1 MNKNPA
7 GRRALSLA
15 VSEPPP
21 GSRLSRRKP
30 SYRSLQAPSRREESG
45 PPTKPSIAPPSASP
59 LRVANASM
67 RAASPLAGFE
77 RGAPRLT
84 YRLFLAIAGAVLG
97 VAGLGLVGFGG
108 GEGWVGVLW
117 TIAAATTVSCLS
129 MAALITFSF
138 ARRLEA
144 LAQSAARMAPGLEE
158 PPEESDPHPD
168 GITSL
173 ARSLTAMTRRIELLN
188 AELVQCVEEEQARV
202 DELVRERTRELGRE
216 AADLRRALGPGRGL
230 LSVDLKGRI
239 LGQAPSIVAAWLGPM
254 PPQASLWDYLE
265 HASRGAGDRLER
277 AWGEALHPIDR
288 DLSCLP
294 RDIAVGEL
302 QLDLQYEIVADQDG
316 EPSRVLVLLSDVSI
330 PYPDPASSL

>member
-1 MNKNPA
+1 MNKNPG

-21 GSRLSRRKP
+21 GSRFSRRKP
-30 SYRSLQAPSRREESG
+30 SNRGFQAASRREESG

-59 LRVANASM
+59 LRVVE
-67 RAASPLAGFE
+67 AASPLARFE
-77 RGAPRLT
+77 RSAPRLT
-84 YRLFLAIAGAVLG
+84 YRLFIVIAGAALG
-97 VAGLGLVGFGG
+97 VAGLWLVSLGG
-108 GEGWVGVLW
+108 GHGWVGLLW
-117 TIAAATTVSCLS
+117 TIAAAMLVSCLS

-144 LAQSAARMAPGLEE
+144 LAHTALRVAPPLEA
-158 PPEESDPHPD
+158 ESEGTDPVPD
-168 GITSL
+168 AITSL

-188 AELVQCVEEEQARV
+188 AELVQCLEEEQGRV

-239 LGQAPSIVAAWLGPM
+239 LGQAPSIVAGWLGPV
-254 PPQASLWDYLE
+254 PPQASLWSYLE
-265 HASRGAGDRLER
+265 HASRGAGARLER

-294 RDIAVGEL
+294 RDIAVGQR
-302 QLDLQYEIVADQDG
+302 QLGLHYEIVAGQDG
-316 EPSRVLVLLSDVSI
+316 NPSRVLVLLSDVTI
-330 PYPDPASSL
+330 PDPDPASAF